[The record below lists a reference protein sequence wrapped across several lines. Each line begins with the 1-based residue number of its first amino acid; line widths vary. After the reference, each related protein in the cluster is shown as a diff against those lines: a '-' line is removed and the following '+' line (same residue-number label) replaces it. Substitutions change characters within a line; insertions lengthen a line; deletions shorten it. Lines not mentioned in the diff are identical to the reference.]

1 MLNNSNISTKSQPF
15 FPPVFLERSKRLA
28 SMKRAQDEKCAD
40 KLMELR
46 LSQVLDQGAFT
57 KNALVRSIYVGNPNL
72 EKNLAEFISAT
83 VPDTLAHK
91 PKLSD
96 AAILEVALQTSTL
109 IADTL
114 VASQFKRR
122 SSPDVVQRLKQYAAC
137 QNYVHIPVWMGSV
150 IGYTALV
157 AAPRVVP
164 SFHQAAH
171 NHNHN
176 HGHSHNNDL
185 GDPSNSVFHLDIGVL
200 ADMAPKHSSMGAT
213 IVGANSGEFLHYRE
227 QAIRAG
233 FLVVTGF
240 QADTLARWGTVVY
253 SLFSDIL
260 KERLDAATQLNKN
273 TGVALLSSLQPTAQ
287 AFFAEFMNDPSLTSN
302 ECLMETKNE
311 LQKRMAPLF
320 DNAISADLVRKSIEK
335 QAAYTLAHEEEEQEQ
350 TDGESA

>member
-1 MLNNSNISTKSQPF
+1 MLNNSNIRTKSQPF

-72 EKNLAEFISAT
+72 ERNLAEFINATASA
-83 VPDTLAHK
+83 HN
-91 PKLSD
+91 KLSD

-114 VASQFKRR
+114 AASQFKRR

-137 QNYVHIPVWMGSV
+137 QNYVYIPAWMGSV

-176 HGHSHNNDL
+176 NDL
-185 GDPSNSVFHLDIGVL
+185 GDPSNSVFHLDIGML

-240 QADTLARWGTVVY
+240 QVDTLARWGTVVY
-253 SLFSDIL
+253 SLFSEIL

-273 TGVALLSSLQPTAQ
+273 TGVVLLSSLPPTARD
-287 AFFAEFMNDPSLTSN
+287 FFTEFMNDPSLTSN
-302 ECLMETKNE
+302 EHLMEAKNE

-320 DNAISADLVRKSIEK
+320 DNAISADLVKKSIEK
-335 QAAYTLAHEEEEQEQ
+335 QAAQAHEEEQ
-350 TDGESA
+350 TNGEGESA

>member
-96 AAILEVALQTSTL
+96 AAILEVTLQTSTL

-171 NHNHN
+171 NHS
-176 HGHSHNNDL
+176 HSHNNDL

-335 QAAYTLAHEEEEQEQ
+335 QAAHAHEEEEQEQ

>member
-83 VPDTLAHK
+83 TPAHK
-91 PKLSD
+91 TKLSD

-171 NHNHN
+171 NH
-176 HGHSHNNDL
+176 SHNNDL

-253 SLFSDIL
+253 SLFNDIL

-273 TGVALLSSLQPTAQ
+273 TGVALLSSLQPTAR

-335 QAAYTLAHEEEEQEQ
+335 QAAHAHEEEQEQ
-350 TDGESA
+350 STIDGESA

>member
-15 FPPVFLERSKRLA
+15 FPPIFLERSKRLA

-72 EKNLAEFISAT
+72 ERNLAEFIGAT
-83 VPDTLAHK
+83 ASSAHK

-96 AAILEVALQTSTL
+96 AAILEVALQTATL

-137 QNYVHIPVWMGSV
+137 QNYVHIPAWMGSV
-150 IGYTALV
+150 IGYTTLV
-157 AAPRVVP
+157 AAPRVAP
-164 SFHQAAH
+164 SFHQAA
-171 NHNHN
+171 
-176 HGHSHNNDL
+176 HNNDL
-185 GDPSNSVFHLDIGVL
+185 GDPSNSVFHLDIGLL

-240 QADTLARWGTVVY
+240 QVDTLARWGTVVY
-253 SLFSDIL
+253 SLFSEIL

-273 TGVALLSSLQPTAQ
+273 TGVVLLSSLPPTPQ

-302 ECLMETKNE
+302 DHLMESKDE

-320 DNAISADLVRKSIEK
+320 DNAISANLVQKSIEK
-335 QAAYTLAHEEEEQEQ
+335 QAAHAHEQEQ
-350 TDGESA
+350 EQEQVDGESA

>member
-96 AAILEVALQTSTL
+96 AAILEVTLQTSTL

-171 NHNHN
+171 NHS
-176 HGHSHNNDL
+176 HSHNNDL

-311 LQKRMAPLF
+311 LQKRMAPMV
-320 DNAISADLVRKSIEK
+320 DNVDSADVVSASVER
-335 QAAYTLAHEEEEQEQ
+335 QEADAQGDAELSQ

>member
-96 AAILEVALQTSTL
+96 AAILEVTLQTSTL

-171 NHNHN
+171 NHS
-176 HGHSHNNDL
+176 HSHNNDL

-273 TGVALLSSLQPTAQ
+273 TGVALLSSLQPTTQ

-311 LQKRMAPLF
+311 LQKRMAPFF

-335 QAAYTLAHEEEEQEQ
+335 QAAHAHEEEEQEQ

>member
-1 MLNNSNISTKSQPF
+1 MLNNSNIRTKSQPF

-72 EKNLAEFISAT
+72 ERNLAEFINATTTAQYTSAHN
-83 VPDTLAHK
+83 PN
-91 PKLSD
+91 LSD
-96 AAILEVALQTSTL
+96 AAILEVALQTATL

-114 VASQFKRR
+114 AASQFKRR

-137 QNYVHIPVWMGSV
+137 QNYVHIPTWMGSV

-164 SFHQAAH
+164 SFHQAARNHSH
-171 NHNHN
+171 N
-176 HGHSHNNDL
+176 HNNDL

-253 SLFSDIL
+253 SLFSEIL

-273 TGVALLSSLQPTAQ
+273 TGVALLSSLQPTVQ

-320 DNAISADLVRKSIEK
+320 DNAISADLVKKSIKK
-335 QAAYTLAHEEEEQEQ
+335 QAAHAHEEEQEQ

>member
-96 AAILEVALQTSTL
+96 AAILEVTLQTSTL

-171 NHNHN
+171 NHS
-176 HGHSHNNDL
+176 HSHNNDL

-335 QAAYTLAHEEEEQEQ
+335 QAAHAHEEEEQEQ
-350 TDGESA
+350 STIDGESA

>member
-28 SMKRAQDEKCAD
+28 SMKRAQDEKRAD

-83 VPDTLAHK
+83 APAHK
-91 PKLSD
+91 TKLSD

-122 SSPDVVQRLKQYAAC
+122 SSPDAVQRLKQYAAC

-164 SFHQAAH
+164 SFHQAA
-171 NHNHN
+171 
-176 HGHSHNNDL
+176 HNNDL

-253 SLFSDIL
+253 SLFNDIL

-273 TGVALLSSLQPTAQ
+273 TGVALLSSLRPTAR

-335 QAAYTLAHEEEEQEQ
+335 QAAHAHEEEQEQ
-350 TDGESA
+350 STIDGESA

>member
-96 AAILEVALQTSTL
+96 AAILEVTLQTSTL

-171 NHNHN
+171 NHS
-176 HGHSHNNDL
+176 HSHNNDL

-273 TGVALLSSLQPTAQ
+273 TGVALLSSLQPTTQ

-335 QAAYTLAHEEEEQEQ
+335 QAAHAHEEEEQEQ